1 MLYTA
6 IRRTA
11 ILLLS
16 LLLICSCA
24 FAAVPEDYSVDK
36 PEILET
42 GHLYGKSCIL
52 IDASTGEVLFE
63 KDADTRRYPAS
74 TTKIMTLLVA
84 LEQGP
89 VNTIVTIPQGIS
101 IPSDS
106 SKLGIYAGEQM
117 TFTDLLYGMMMSSG
131 NDAAVAIAMLTS
143 GSELEFV
150 NQMNDK
156 AIELGM
162 TGTHYVNS
170 HGYHLVNH
178 YTTARDLAVL
188 TREAMKNDTFRQ
200 IVSTVKYTIPPTNI
214 SPERELTTKY
224 ELLDSSQ
231 PLYYQPCI
239 GVKTGFTNSA
249 GRCFVGAAEQN
260 GIRLISV
267 SLLTDHKSEPRM
279 YAYTFTDTIR
289 MMKYGFLQYQ
299 PLTFQEMY
307 SQCEDKKL
315 YANVVKASKS
325 DIDSG
330 VMRMSATGIPSD
342 YSEWYYKKDLQNPTS
357 LTEII
362 DNFASRLHVDE
373 STLKMTA
380 PLAMGDV
387 MGSITFSARNGV
399 TYTGTL
405 VASRDVEME
414 PPTVDEVV
422 DEWIDNNA
430 PFLASLMPRRNPPV
444 RILYWILLIGAIALI
459 VWRVKV
465 VRRRNRIRR
474 EMLERKRREYIRRQ
488 RQRQAYLK
496 AHPEAARQQTV
507 RKPTNNRR

>member
-1 MLYTA
+1 MLFTK

-11 ILLLS
+11 LLL
-16 LLLICSCA
+16 LALMLVCSGA
-24 FAAVPEDYSVDK
+24 LAVAPEDYNIQQ
-36 PEILET
+36 PENLET
-42 GHLYGKSCIL
+42 GHLFGKSCIL
-52 IDASTGEVLFE
+52 IDASTGEVLLE
-63 KDADTRRYPAS
+63 KDADARKYPAS

-89 VNTIVTIPQGIS
+89 LNTVVTIPQGIS
-101 IPSDS
+101 VASDS

-117 TFTDLLYGMMMSSG
+117 TFTDLLYGMMMASG
-131 NDAAVAIAMLTS
+131 NDAAIAAAMLTS
-143 GSELEFV
+143 GSEREFV
-150 NQMNDK
+150 NLMNDR
-156 AIELGM
+156 ARSLGM
-162 TGTHYVNS
+162 TGTHYENS

-178 YTTARDLAVL
+178 YTTARDLATL
-188 TREAMKNDTFRQ
+188 TREAMKNDMFRQ

-214 SPERELTTKY
+214 SAERELTTKY
-224 ELLDSSQ
+224 DLLDSAQ
-231 PLYYQPCI
+231 VLYYQPCI

-260 GIRLISV
+260 GITLISV
-267 SLLTDHKSEPRM
+267 SLQTDPKDEPRT
-279 YAYTFTDTIR
+279 YARTFTDTIR

-307 SQCEDKKL
+307 AQCEDSKL
-315 YANVVKASKS
+315 YANVEKASKS

-342 YSEWYYKKDLQNPTS
+342 YSEWYYKKDLQNPNA
-357 LTEII
+357 LAGII
-362 DNFASRLHVDE
+362 ENFASRITVDE
-373 STLKMTA
+373 SALKATA

-387 MGSITFSARNGV
+387 MGAITFESRAGEI
-399 TYTGTL
+399 YSGAL
-405 VASRDVEME
+405 VASRDMEME

-422 DEWIDNNA
+422 DEWIDENA

-444 RILYWILLIGAIALI
+444 RILYWILLLGSIALI

-465 VRRRNRIRR
+465 VRKRNRIRR

-488 RQRQAYLK
+488 KQRQAYLK
-496 AHPEAARQQTV
+496 AHPEAAKKQQV
-507 RKPTNNRR
+507 RKTTARR